1 MMSARLWSPAAAKT
15 PAVTTRL
22 SLGTTGKNPSTAAK
36 AARASR
42 PQGEFSA
49 PPVADTPLA
58 YARVVA
64 TGASQIIPEMPMI
77 RARGEGEQR
86 ATFFE
91 LFFDLVYVFAVTQ
104 LSHHLLD
111 DLSWAGAAETAFMLV
126 ALYWAWNYTTWMTN
140 WFDPDTAPVRLVLVF
155 VMMASLLMAVAIPA
169 GFGDHALLFACAYSG
184 LQIGRNAFVVA
195 VTPRGAFNQNFRQIL
210 AWSVLSAP
218 LWVAGGVVDDDA
230 WRWVLWLGAL
240 GLDLAGPLVT
250 YWLPGSGTTPMSQW
264 QIEGAHF
271 GERFQLF
278 VIIALGESIVLAGA
292 TASDTGLS
300 IEVVAALLLAFLS
313 STALWWLYFG
323 QVAGTVFE
331 RIRMATMEERGQIG
345 RDIYTYLHLPIVAG
359 IVLVAVADE
368 LVIHDPTEDLHDGG
382 ALVALGGPALFLA
395 GLMATAAR
403 IGYAQSRPRALAVVA
418 LLAAVPVAAGASGL
432 LVAALVTALLVV
444 LVVAEQLR
452 DRHA

>member
-1 MMSARLWSPAAAKT
+1 MAAG
-15 PAVTTRL
+15 R
-22 SLGTTGKNPSTAAK
+22 SS
-36 AARASR
+36 
-42 PQGEFSA
+42 
-49 PPVADTPLA
+49 
-58 YARVVA
+58 
-64 TGASQIIPEMPMI
+64 IIPELPII
-77 RARGEGEQR
+77 RTRADAEQR

-104 LSHHLLD
+104 LSHHLLANITW
-111 DLSWAGAAETAFMLV
+111 SVGAETAFMLV

-155 VMMASLLMAVAIPA
+155 VMLASLLMAIAIPE
-169 GFGDHALLFACAYSG
+169 GFGEYALLFACAYSG

-195 VTPRGAFNQNFRQIL
+195 VTPRGRFNQNFRQIL

-218 LWVAGGVVDDDA
+218 LWVAGGIVDADA
-230 WRWVLWLGAL
+230 LRWVLWLGAL
-240 GLDLAGPLVT
+240 GLDLAGPLAA
-250 YWLPGSGTTPMSQW
+250 YWVPRRGNTPMSQW

-300 IEVVAALLLAFLS
+300 IEVVSALVLAFLS

-323 QVAGTVFE
+323 QVAGTVLE
-331 RIRMATMEERGQIG
+331 RIRLATLEERGQIG

-368 LVIHDPTEDLHDGG
+368 LVIAHPSDDLHDAG

-395 GLMATAAR
+395 GLMAVAAR
-403 IGYAQSRPRALAVVA
+403 IGHTQSRPRAVAVIA
-418 LLAAVPVAAGASGL
+418 LLAAVPLGAGASGL
-432 LVAALVTALLVV
+432 LVSALLTGLLTLLVV
-444 LVVAEQLR
+444 VEQVL
-452 DRHA
+452 DSEA

>member
-1 MMSARLWSPAAAKT
+1 MADRGRRARVTARLS
-15 PAVTTRL
+15 
-22 SLGTTGKNPSTAAK
+22 
-36 AARASR
+36 
-42 PQGEFSA
+42 
-49 PPVADTPLA
+49 PLA
-58 YARVVA
+58 YARGMA
-64 TGASQIIPEMPMI
+64 AGTGSIVPELPIIRTRE
-77 RARGEGEQR
+77 AGEQR

-104 LSHHLLD
+104 LSHHLLAD
-111 DLSWAGAAETAFMLV
+111 ISWSGAAQTALMLV
-126 ALYWAWNYTTWMTN
+126 AVYWAWNYTTWMTN

-155 VMMASLLMAVAIPA
+155 VMLASLLMAVAIPE
-169 GFGDHALLFACAYSG
+169 GFGEHALLFACGYSG

-195 VTPRGAFNQNFRQIL
+195 VTPRGQFNQNFRQIL

-218 LWVAGGVVDDDA
+218 LWVAGGVVDA
-230 WRWVLWLGAL
+230 EGLRWALWLGAL
-240 GLDLAGPLVT
+240 GLDLAGPLAA
-250 YWLPGSGTTPMSQW
+250 YWLPRFGHTPMSQW

-300 IEVVAALLLAFLS
+300 IEVVSALLLAFLS

-331 RIRMATMEERGQIG
+331 RIRTATLEERGQIG

-368 LVIHDPTEDLHDGG
+368 LVIAHPTDDLHDAG
-382 ALVALGGPALFLA
+382 ALVALGGPALFLV
-395 GLMATAAR
+395 GLMAAAAR
-403 IGYAQSRPRALAVVA
+403 IGHAQSRPRAVAVVA
-418 LLAAVPVAAGASGL
+418 LLAAVPLAARASGL
-432 LVAALVTALLVV
+432 LVSALLTGLLTLLVV
-444 LVVAEQLR
+444 DEQLR
-452 DRHA
+452 DGQA

>member
-1 MMSARLWSPAAAKT
+1 MLAK
-15 PAVTTRL
+15 V
-22 SLGTTGKNPSTAAK
+22 
-36 AARASR
+36 AS
-42 PQGEFSA
+42 
-49 PPVADTPLA
+49 
-58 YARVVA
+58 
-64 TGASQIIPEMPMI
+64 GASPLIPDLPII
-77 RARGEGEQR
+77 RTRHEGEQR

-111 DLSWAGAAETAFMLV
+111 DISWAAAAQTAFMLV

-140 WFDPDTAPVRLVLVF
+140 WFDPDTVPVRLVLVF
-155 VMMASLLMAVAIPA
+155 VMAASLLLAVAVPE
-169 GFGDHALLFACAYSG
+169 GFGKYALLFACGYSG

-195 VTPRGAFNQNFRQIL
+195 VTPRGRFNQNFRQIL

-218 LWVAGGVVDDDA
+218 LWVAGGLVDA
-230 WRWVLWLGAL
+230 EASRWVLWLAAL
-240 GLDLAGPLVT
+240 GIDLVGPLAA
-250 YWLPGSGTTPMSQW
+250 YWLPGAGSTPMSQW

-300 IEVVAALLLAFLS
+300 VEVVTALLLAFLS

-323 QVAGTVFE
+323 QVAGAVLE
-331 RIRMATMEERGQIG
+331 RIRGATAEERGQIG

-359 IVLVAVADE
+359 IVLVAVGDE
-368 LVIHDPTEDLHDGG
+368 LVIAHPTEALHAGG

-395 GLMATAAR
+395 GLMACAAR
-403 IGYAQSRPRALAVVA
+403 LGQPPRAPRAVATLV
-418 LLAAVPVAAGASGL
+418 LLAAVPLAAGAEGL
-432 LVAALVTALLVV
+432 VVSALLTALLVA
-444 LVVAEQLR
+444 LVVAEQVR
-452 DRHA
+452 GRTRAWT

>member
-1 MMSARLWSPAAAKT
+1 MASTSPI
-15 PAVTTRL
+15 V
-22 SLGTTGKNPSTAAK
+22 
-36 AARASR
+36 
-42 PQGEFSA
+42 
-49 PPVADTPLA
+49 
-58 YARVVA
+58 
-64 TGASQIIPEMPMI
+64 PELPII
-77 RARGEGEQR
+77 RARQEGEQR

-111 DLSWAGAAETAFMLV
+111 DLSWATGAETAFMLV

-140 WFDPDTAPVRLVLVF
+140 WFDPDTVPVRLVLIF
-155 VMMASLLMAVAIPA
+155 VMLASLLMAVAIPE
-169 GFGDHALLFACAYSG
+169 GFGEHALLFACAYSG
-184 LQIGRNAFVVA
+184 MQIGRNAFVVA
-195 VTPRGAFNQNFRQIL
+195 ATPRGRFNQNFRQIL

-218 LWVAGGVVDDDA
+218 LWVAGGVVDGDGL
-230 WRWVLWLGAL
+230 RWALWLGAL
-240 GLDLAGPLVT
+240 GLDLVAPLAT
-250 YWLPGSGTTPMSQW
+250 YWLPHLGRTPMSQW

-278 VIIALGESIVLAGA
+278 VIIVLGESIVLAGA

-323 QVAGTVFE
+323 QVAGTVLE
-331 RIRMATMEERGQIG
+331 RIRVATLEERGQIG

-368 LVIHDPTEDLHDGG
+368 LVIAHPADELHDAG

-395 GLMATAAR
+395 GLMAVAAR
-403 IGYAQSRPRALAVVA
+403 IGHAQSGPRAAAVVA
-418 LLAAVPVAAGASGL
+418 LLAAVPLAAGASGL
-432 LVAALVTALLVV
+432 LVAALLTALLAL

-452 DRHA
+452 AGYG